1 MKCDTHPDVET
12 SLRCG
17 KCGRPICP
25 RCMVETPVGA
35 RCRQCARLYRL
46 PTFRVS
52 RRHYLLAGAVGFG
65 LALVSGLIWGI
76 IARVLPFFYTNLLIA
91 AGIGWVQGELISIT
105 VNRKRGTGLAIVA
118 ALAVVL
124 SYLVA
129 VISPWGFGLS
139 LFDLLALSLGILL
152 AVGRL
157 R

>member
-1 MKCDTHPDVET
+1 
-12 SLRCG
+12 
-17 KCGRPICP
+17 
-25 RCMVETPVGA
+25 MVETPVGA
-35 RCRQCARLYRL
+35 RCRQCARLSRL
-46 PTFRVS
+46 PTFRVN
-52 RRHYLLAGAVGFG
+52 RRHYLLASGVGLG

-76 IARVLPFFYTNLLIA
+76 VARLMPFFYTNLLIA
-91 AGIGWVQGELISIT
+91 VGIGWALGELISIT
-105 VNRKRGTGLAIVA
+105 VNRKRNTGLAVVG

-152 AVGRL
+152 AVSRL